1 MSSEEE
7 RQAYLM
13 QQADQLGR
21 NDLMIGDGLELVYKF
36 IFDPKSDFRE
46 ITKLWSITNLT
57 KDDVRRII
65 DIAKVIRIL
74 DNKKFYRETT
84 KKRATGKYK
93 EFLNKNTDQVIKKA
107 VYQEIQLR
115 ESRFED
121 RLIQKYMGEIQSI
134 CAAAG
139 GRDASIIRAFRTAT
153 HQQQVD
159 QRSTQET
166 KGWGWKK

>member
-1 MSSEEE
+1 LTDNNKEFEKNFQDANDLGSNDI
-7 RQAYLM
+7 LIG
-13 QQADQLGR
+13 DQL
-21 NDLMIGDGLELVYKF
+21 ELIYKF

-46 ITKLWSITNLT
+46 ITKLWTITNLD
-57 KDDVRRII
+57 KEGVRRII
-65 DIAKVIRIL
+65 DLTKVIRIL

-84 KKRATGKYK
+84 KKRATGKYR
-93 EFLNKNTDQVIKKA
+93 EFLDKKTNVVVKKA
-107 VYQEIQLR
+107 EYEQIEIR

-139 GRDASIIRAFRTAT
+139 GKDASVIRAFRTAT
-153 HQQQVD
+153 QKQQID
-159 QRSTQET
+159 QTARQES